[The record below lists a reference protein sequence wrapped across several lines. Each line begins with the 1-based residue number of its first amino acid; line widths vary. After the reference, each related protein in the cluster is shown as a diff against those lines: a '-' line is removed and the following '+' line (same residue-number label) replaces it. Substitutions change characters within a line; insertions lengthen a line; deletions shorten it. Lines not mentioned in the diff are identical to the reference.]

1 MLNYLKK
8 NCHINLLFLITIII
22 NGCAYHNI
30 EELKSTPNI
39 SNQFSQALSESYLEF
54 AIYEMNEMHD
64 EIDAAYFAK
73 KGLKARKG
81 EKVLPELIDNWDIEH
96 SYKVEINQK
105 RQELIKVL
113 NTKKANAFPILSAR
127 TQLGYDCWLEQLE
140 EAWQTVH
147 IKRCYDMMNSG
158 LITLANHNINH
169 NKDIIENVKK
179 DKYVEKLKIYKE
191 EIKKIKKIKKVEN
204 INKKLKFEIYFEH
217 NIYLLNQDI
226 KSSIKNIYTN
236 YMENH
241 KLFIELIGHTDRSGT
256 DKYNILLSKL
266 RANEVKKYLLSLG
279 ILEDNIN
286 TFYFGE
292 KKPKIITKDGV
303 REKIN
308 RRVEI
313 FIDNSTNQLS
323 EL

>member
-140 EAWQTVH
+140 EAWQTGGFSGELVSAVQEECFDYLDGPVG
-147 IKRCYDMMNSG
+147 RVSG
-158 LITLANHNINH
+158 LDVPAPYNRTLEASTIPDSD
-169 NKDIIENVKK
+169 KIIETVRRL
-179 DKYVEKLKIYKE
+179 Y
-191 EIKKIKKIKKVEN
+191 
-204 INKKLKFEIYFEH
+204 
-217 NIYLLNQDI
+217 
-226 KSSIKNIYTN
+226 
-236 YMENH
+236 
-241 KLFIELIGHTDRSGT
+241 
-256 DKYNILLSKL
+256 
-266 RANEVKKYLLSLG
+266 G
-279 ILEDNIN
+279 I
-286 TFYFGE
+286 
-292 KKPKIITKDGV
+292 
-303 REKIN
+303 
-308 RRVEI
+308 
-313 FIDNSTNQLS
+313 
-323 EL
+323 

>member
-22 NGCAYHNI
+22 NGCAYNNI

-113 NTKKANAFPILSAR
+113 NTKRANAFPILSAR

-140 EAWQTVH
+140 EAWQNWLQARQH
-147 IKRCYDMMNSG
+147 
-158 LITLANHNINH
+158 
-169 NKDIIENVKK
+169 E
-179 DKYVEKLKIYKE
+179 
-191 EIKKIKKIKKVEN
+191 
-204 INKKLKFEIYFEH
+204 
-217 NIYLLNQDI
+217 QQ
-226 KSSIKNIYTN
+226 
-236 YMENH
+236 
-241 KLFIELIGHTDRSGT
+241 DRSEETTARNREAGGRKTKARRRGKKTFGT
-256 DKYNILLSKL
+256 RRKD
-266 RANEVKKYLLSLG
+266 SLG
-279 ILEDNIN
+279 KGKGKTKARRRRRKK
-286 TFYFGE
+286 TFGRRR
-292 KKPKIITKDGV
+292 KDSLG
-303 REKIN
+303 
-308 RRVEI
+308 
-313 FIDNSTNQLS
+313 S
-323 EL
+323 